1 MRLVLIKNTLAAIA
15 LTIFSWG
22 LLAQVDPAT
31 SGADAPMQGAGLV
44 GRPTT
49 QTQNL
54 GPTIIGGTSA
64 PDRAAIREIMSANAA
79 NAQLE
84 KPAEVIAEPSEF
96 QKYVQEK
103 VGTLVP
109 NFGANFFEK
118 APTTFAP
125 ALNIPV
131 PADYEFGPGDEVI
144 IRAWGG
150 ANIDYRAVI
159 DRNGIISIPAVGT
172 IPLSG
177 IKASQAEGVIR
188 NAIGKSFSNVQV
200 SVTPGQIRA
209 IRVYVVG
216 QAQKPGAYTVSSL
229 STLITAI
236 FATGGPSGTGSMRN
250 VELKR
255 AGRTVTKVDLYSFI
269 AKGDKKEDV
278 QLQEGDTIVFP
289 SIFGQVAIIGAVETP
304 AIYELKN
311 DSETIGSLIS
321 LIGGLPITSDPQTA
335 TLQRLDP
342 NTRPA
347 AIQQSVALDQSG
359 QQMTWKRGD
368 ILTVIG
374 ISTAVPMAKRNILVR
389 IDGEVNKPGTYQM
402 KFGQTT
408 QDLIEKAG
416 GPTPQAY
423 IFATSFYRNSTRVQ
437 QVEAYKRLLIRME
450 ASVKSQAATLS
461 QNMSGGIGTEAAIL
475 AQRNQAA
482 LAAAQGQIARLK
494 QLKPEGRI
502 ALNINPDADS
512 ADAVPDLPLEPGD
525 RLVIPAMS
533 DFVQV
538 YGSVNIESS
547 LIYKPSATVS
557 DYLKLSGTQKEA
569 DMDAIFMLRADGTV
583 LSDDG
588 SYFSSITSKKVN
600 PGDTIVVPEKLDRE
614 SKYSAFMR
622 GLKEWSQ
629 VLGQLGLAAAAIH
642 VLSQ

>member
-1 MRLVLIKNTLAAIA
+1 MVT
-15 LTIFSWG
+15 T
-22 LLAQVDPAT
+22 
-31 SGADAPMQGAGLV
+31 GLV
-44 GRPTT
+44 FAQIDPSAASGDGSMFGGALGGGRPTT

-54 GPTIIGGTSA
+54 GPAILGGTSA
-64 PDRAAIREIMSANAA
+64 LDRAAIRETIANGSSQQA
-79 NAQLE
+79 E
-84 KPAEVIAEPSEF
+84 KPTDINGEPSEF

-103 VGTLVP
+103 VGSIVP

-236 FATGGPSGTGSMRN
+236 FATGGPSTTGSMRN

-255 AGRTVTKVDLYSFI
+255 GGRTVTKVDLYSFI

-289 SIFGQVAIIGAVETP
+289 PIFGQVAIIGAVETP

-321 LIGGLPITSDPQTA
+321 LIGGLPVTSDPQTA

-342 NTRPA
+342 TSKPA
-347 AIQQSVALDQSG
+347 AIQQSVSLDQSG
-359 QQMTWKRGD
+359 QKMAWMRGD

-389 IDGEVNKPGTYQM
+389 IDGEVNKPGIYQM
-402 KFGQTT
+402 KYGQTT

-437 QVEAYKRLLIRME
+437 QVDAYKRLLLRME

-461 QNMSGGIGTEAAIL
+461 QNMSGGVGTEAAIL

-502 ALNINPDADS
+502 ALNINPNADS
-512 ADAVPDLPLEPGD
+512 VEAIPDLPLEPGD
-525 RLVIPAMS
+525 RLSIPAMS

-547 LIYKPSATVS
+547 LLYKPSATVS

-588 SYFSSITSKKVN
+588 SYFSSIMGQKVN

-614 SKYSAFMR
+614 TKYSAFMR
-622 GLKEWSQ
+622 GLKDWSMI
-629 VLGQLGLAAAAIH
+629 LGQLGLAAAAIH
-642 VLSQ
+642 VLAN

>member
-1 MRLVLIKNTLAAIA
+1 MRLVLIKNTLAGIA
-15 LTIFSWG
+15 LTLFSG
-22 LLAQVDPAT
+22 VLLAQIDPTAGGT
-31 SGADAPMQGAGLV
+31 DASMLGGGLG

-54 GPTIIGGTSA
+54 GPAILGGTSA
-64 PDRAAIREIMSANAA
+64 QDRAAIRETISINTV
-79 NAQLE
+79 AQPE

-103 VGTLVP
+103 VGATVP
-109 NFGANFFEK
+109 HFGANFFEK

-177 IKASQAEGVIR
+177 IKSSQAEGVIR

-229 STLITAI
+229 SSLITAI
-236 FATGGPSGTGSMRN
+236 FATGGPSTTGSMRN

-255 AGRTVTKVDLYSFI
+255 AGKTVTKVDLYSFI
-269 AKGDKKEDV
+269 SKGDKKEDV

-289 SIFGQVAIIGAVETP
+289 PIFGQVAIIGAVETP

-342 NTRPA
+342 NTKPA

-389 IDGEVNKPGTYQM
+389 IDGEVNKPGVYQM
-402 KFGQTT
+402 KYGQTT

-416 GPTPQAY
+416 GTTPQAY
-423 IFATSFYRNSTRVQ
+423 IFATSFYRNTTRVQ
-437 QVEAYKRLLIRME
+437 QIEAYQRLLIRME
-450 ASVKSQAATLS
+450 ASVKSQAATLA
-461 QNMSGGIGTEAAIL
+461 QNMSGGVGTEAAIL

-482 LAAAQGQIARLK
+482 LAAAQGQIARLR

-512 ADAVPDLPLEPGD
+512 VDAVPDLALEPGD
-525 RLVIPAMS
+525 RLFIPARS
-533 DFVQV
+533 DFVQI

-547 LIYKPSATVS
+547 LLYKPSATVG

-569 DMDAIFMLRADGTV
+569 DMNAIFMLRADGTI

-588 SYFSSITSKKVN
+588 GYFSSITSKKVN

-614 SKYSAFMR
+614 SRYSAFMR
-622 GLKEWSQ
+622 GLKDWSQ
-629 VLGQLGLAAAAIH
+629 ILGQLGLAAAAIH

>member
-15 LTIFSWG
+15 LALVSGVSF
-22 LLAQVDPAT
+22 AQADPAAG
-31 SGADAPMQGAGLV
+31 GADASMLGGVLG

-54 GPTIIGGTSA
+54 GPAILGGTSA
-64 PDRAAIREIMSANAA
+64 LDRAAIRETVTAGSSQQA
-79 NAQLE
+79 E
-84 KPAEVIAEPSEF
+84 KPELIISEPSEF

-103 VGTLVP
+103 VGLVVP

-177 IKASQAEGVIR
+177 IKASQAERVIR

-236 FATGGPSGTGSMRN
+236 FATGGPSATGSMRN
-250 VELKR
+250 IELKR
-255 AGRTVTKVDLYSFI
+255 AGKTVTNVDLYSFI

-289 SIFGQVAIIGAVETP
+289 PIFGQVAIIGAVETP

-311 DSETIGSLIS
+311 DSESIGSLIS
-321 LIGGLPITSDPQTA
+321 LIGGLPVTSDPQTA

-342 NTRPA
+342 TAKPA

-359 QQMTWKRGD
+359 QQMVWKRGD

-374 ISTAVPMAKRNILVR
+374 ISTTVPMAKRNILVR
-389 IDGEVNKPGTYQM
+389 IDGEVNKPGIYQM
-402 KFGQTT
+402 KYGQTT

-423 IFATSFYRNSTRVQ
+423 IFATSFYRESTRVQ
-437 QVEAYKRLLIRME
+437 QVDAYKRLLIRME
-450 ASVKSQAATLS
+450 ASVKSQAATLT
-461 QNMSGGIGTEAAIL
+461 QNMSGGVGTEAAIL

-502 ALNINPDADS
+502 ALNINPNADS
-512 ADAVPDLPLEPGD
+512 VDAIPDLPLEPGD
-525 RLVIPAMS
+525 RLAIPAMS

-547 LIYKPSATVS
+547 LIYKPSLTVS

-569 DMDAIFMLRADGTV
+569 DMGAIFMLRADGTV

-588 SYFSSITSKKVN
+588 SYFSSIMSQKVN

-614 SKYSAFMR
+614 SRYSAFMR
-622 GLKEWSQ
+622 GLKDWTLI
-629 VLGQLGLAAAAIH
+629 LGQLGLAAAAIH